1 MDQTWSPDHDQ
12 RLQASSS
19 KPQDSR
25 ISKKL
30 QAASFKLD
38 KAIDM
43 GYNRIM
49 KASLNFEWRKKDEP
63 DQPAEF
69 YIRTAL
75 KAAGYTVGH
84 IAVQGVWDEDKPQFP
99 GGKWD
104 ATRLPHEEIAK

>member
-1 MDQTWSPDHDQ
+1 MAPELKLTGSKYK
-12 RLQASSS
+12 LQASGY
-19 KPQDSR
+19 PA
-25 ISKKL
+25 

-38 KAIDM
+38 KALAL
-43 GYNRIM
+43 GYNGIM
-49 KASLNFEWRKKDEP
+49 KASVNFEWRKKEEP
-63 DQPAEF
+63 DTSAEF

>member
-1 MDQTWSPDHDQ
+1 
-12 RLQASSS
+12 
-19 KPQDSR
+19 
-25 ISKKL
+25 
-30 QAASFKLD
+30 
-38 KAIDM
+38 M

-84 IAVQGVWDEDKPQFP
+84 IATQGIWDEDKPQFP